1 MPLTREEQIRRE
13 RDLITELEAKVEIWE
28 TLVMEA
34 KACSQKGLE
43 PAIGLAYARLGLRSA
58 REQLAAHKA
67 SLETIEGREANEQ
80 SDSDRAAGG

>member
-34 KACSQKGLE
+34 KACTRKGLE

-67 SLETIEGREANEQ
+67 SLETIEGRQEDEQ
-80 SDSDRAAGG
+80 GDPDRAAGG